1 MLFTFKIISSA
12 RGDCVLEELPQ
23 RAREQE
29 QWSVPLLS
37 GKQMGFSCEPSKG
50 SDHTDIYFLVSSLTS
65 TAIVDCVTQ
74 PSDPRPSHVSFLSAH
89 RMVSAQH
96 GALQGLG
103 ASGRPDLRIWAPT
116 PRSQVQLWNRSMM
129 SPWANHIACLS
140 SVLDALGLWFQKS
153 GLWYSPVAQI
163 MFVCVCVCVC
173 ACLVVQSCLTLC
185 DVVNCS
191 PPGSC
196 VRGIFQ
202 AKLLE
207 WVAMPFSRGIFPTQ
221 GLTPRLLYLLHWQVD
236 SLPLA
241 SLNSLNNMRMLIIWK
256 IILSSYFFGVFLFL
270 SVHELVGERGFI
282 FIFLS

>member
-65 TAIVDCVTQ
+65 TAIADCVTQ

-89 RMVSAQH
+89 RMVSAKH

-103 ASGRPDLRIWAPT
+103 ASGQPDLRIWAPT

-129 SPWANHIACLS
+129 SPWANQIACLS
-140 SVLDALGLWFQKS
+140 SVLDALGWWFQKI
-153 GLWYSPVAQI
+153 GVWYSPVARI
-163 MFVCVCVCVC
+163 MRVCVCVC
-173 ACLVVQSCLTLC
+173 ARFVFQSCPTLC
-185 DVVNCS
+185 DAMNCS
-191 PPGSC
+191 PSGSC

-207 WVAMPFSRGIFPTQ
+207 WVAMPFSRGIFPPQ
-221 GLTPRLLYLLHWQVD
+221 GLNPCLLYLLPWQVD

-241 SLNSLNNMRMLIIWK
+241 SLSSLNNMKMLINWK
-256 IILSSYFFGVFLFL
+256 IILSSYLFSVFLFL
-270 SVHELVGERGFI
+270 SVQGLVGERGFI
-282 FIFLS
+282 FLFLG